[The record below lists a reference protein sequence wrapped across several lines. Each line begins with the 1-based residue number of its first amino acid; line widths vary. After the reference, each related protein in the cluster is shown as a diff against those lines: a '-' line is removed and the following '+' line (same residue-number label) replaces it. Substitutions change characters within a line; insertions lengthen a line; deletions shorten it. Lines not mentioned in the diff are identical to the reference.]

1 MSLREF
7 TELMA
12 YVCWASGGKLS
23 SSTIPIMDMVLTD
36 GTKELLVRSC
46 LPHREIAGIIT
57 NSVHEIEM
65 GSLETMDKLVR
76 KKASQKLGMRS
87 F

>member
-65 GSLETMDKLVR
+65 GSLETMDKLVS

>member
-1 MSLREF
+1 MKEF

-23 SSTIPIMDMVLTD
+23 SSTIRIMDMLLAD

-46 LPHREIAGIIT
+46 LPHGEIAGIIT
-57 NSVHEIEM
+57 SSVQEIEM
-65 GSLETMDKLVR
+65 GSLETVDKLVR
-76 KKASQKLGMRS
+76 KKAFQKLGMRS
-87 F
+87 FL

>member
-1 MSLREF
+1 MREF

>member
-1 MSLREF
+1 VSLREF

-76 KKASQKLGMRS
+76 KKAFQKLGMRS